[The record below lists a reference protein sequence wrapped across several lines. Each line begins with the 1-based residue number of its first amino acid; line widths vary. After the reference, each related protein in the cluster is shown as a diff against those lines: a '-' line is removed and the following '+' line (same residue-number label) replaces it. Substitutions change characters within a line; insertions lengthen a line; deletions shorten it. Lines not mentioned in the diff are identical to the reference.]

1 MTLPVLVS
9 ALFLC
14 GILGLILLAQWRRP
28 ALCIVPL
35 LLMFPLEQWAH
46 SAIPALALQRNL
58 INVVIGVLVLVGV
71 LVRAVRGQRVLAEY
85 PITGYLTLAL
95 FVYTL
100 ISAFWAPAASGSLRV
115 WSLTWPYIVTTVV
128 LAPLTFGQ
136 KRDMSDILDGLAL
149 VGGVLVAL
157 LLFSTEWKA
166 RWIVIGGEYG
176 NPLAIGY
183 LGGVVAIVL
192 LLGNL
197 WAKSRFWAIA
207 RWILAALSLA
217 LIVRSGSR
225 GQLLALLLVV
235 LVVWPKSHGSREN
248 RRRLV
253 WGLTLAFAVGV
264 AYLAVQEFWGTD
276 AGGSTRWEDRMIRQ
290 DLEGRIDGA
299 ITLLRT
305 WAGSPL
311 TLFFGLGSSA
321 SFDPDILGFYPHI
334 LPLEIL
340 GEEGIVGFTLF
351 GLAVF
356 YTMRSASRLLHA
368 TRDLPQERA
377 TIATLFGLYLY
388 AVLLSLK
395 EGALLGTHDLF
406 LYAILIGKYDI
417 FFHRQ
422 GAPSGGM
429 HRHGQVE
436 MRYQPDKV
444 RYG

>member
-1 MTLPVLVS
+1 
-9 ALFLC
+9 
-14 GILGLILLAQWRRP
+14 
-28 ALCIVPL
+28 
-35 LLMFPLEQWAH
+35 
-46 SAIPALALQRNL
+46 
-58 INVVIGVLVLVGV
+58 
-71 LVRAVRGQRVLAEY
+71 
-85 PITGYLTLAL
+85 
-95 FVYTL
+95 
-100 ISAFWAPAASGSLRV
+100 
-115 WSLTWPYIVTTVV
+115 
-128 LAPLTFGQ
+128 
-136 KRDMSDILDGLAL
+136 
-149 VGGVLVAL
+149 
-157 LLFSTEWKA
+157 
-166 RWIVIGGEYG
+166 
-176 NPLAIGY
+176 
-183 LGGVVAIVL
+183 
-192 LLGNL
+192 
-197 WAKSRFWAIA
+197 
-207 RWILAALSLA
+207 
-217 LIVRSGSR
+217 
-225 GQLLALLLVV
+225 
-235 LVVWPKSHGSREN
+235 
-248 RRRLV
+248 LV